1 MQSTFHNDDMKL
13 TLEYNS
19 AWLHLPDCCKQQ
31 SPQAADAEPLL
42 VIAVTKIVWRDV
54 ERSVS
59 LAVETNVF
67 DANLGIETIAKEIF
81 SSLRYNL
88 G

>member
-13 TLEYNS
+13 TFEHNS
-19 AWLHLPDCCKQQ
+19 AWLHLPD
-31 SPQAADAEPLL
+31 AEPVL
-42 VIAVTKIVWRDV
+42 VITVTKIVFRDV
-54 ERSVS
+54 ERSVY

-67 DANLGIETIAKEIF
+67 DANLGIEHIAKQIL
-81 SSLRYNL
+81 SDLNYDI

>member
-19 AWLHLPDCCKQQ
+19 AWLHLPD
-31 SPQAADAEPLL
+31 AEPLL
-42 VIAVTKIVWRDV
+42 IIAVKKIVWRDV

-67 DANLGIETIAKEIF
+67 DANLGIEYIAEQILSDLKYAI
-81 SSLRYNL
+81 

>member
-19 AWLHLPDCCKQQ
+19 AWLHLPD
-31 SPQAADAEPLL
+31 AEPLL
-42 VIAVTKIVWRDV
+42 IIAVKKIVWRDV

-67 DANLGIETIAKEIF
+67 DANLGIENIAKEIL
-81 SSLRYNL
+81 SDLKYAI

>member
-13 TLEYNS
+13 TLEYNR
-19 AWLHLPDCCKQQ
+19 AWLHLPD
-31 SPQAADAEPLL
+31 AESLL
-42 VIAVTKIVWRDV
+42 VITVTKIVWRDA
-54 ERSVS
+54 ERSIP

-67 DANLGIETIAKEIF
+67 DANLGIEYIAEQILSDLKYYI
-81 SSLRYNL
+81 

>member
-13 TLEYNS
+13 TLEYNR
-19 AWLHLPDCCKQQ
+19 AWLHLPD
-31 SPQAADAEPLL
+31 AEPVL
-42 VIAVTKIVWRDV
+42 VITVTKIVWRDV

-59 LAVETNVF
+59 LAVATNVF
-67 DANLGIETIAKEIF
+67 DANMGIENIAKKIL
-81 SSLRYNL
+81 SDLNYAI

>member
-13 TLEYNS
+13 TLEHNS
-19 AWLHLPDCCKQQ
+19 AWLRLP
-31 SPQAADAEPLL
+31 DAEPVL
-42 VIAVTKIVWRDV
+42 VITVTKIVWRGV

-59 LAVETNVF
+59 RAVVTNVF
-67 DANLGIETIAKEIF
+67 DANLGIEYIAKQIL
-81 SSLRYNL
+81 SDLNYTI

>member
-13 TLEYNS
+13 TFEYNK
-19 AWLHLPDCCKQQ
+19 AWLHLPD
-31 SPQAADAEPLL
+31 AEPVL
-42 VIAVTKIVWRDV
+42 VITVTKIVWRDV
-54 ERSVS
+54 ERSVY

-67 DANLGIETIAKEIF
+67 DANLGIEAIAKEIF
-81 SSLRYNL
+81 SDLIYAI

>member
-1 MQSTFHNDDMKL
+1 MQSTFHSDDMKL
-13 TLEYNS
+13 TLEHNS
-19 AWLHLPDCCKQQ
+19 AWLHLP
-31 SPQAADAEPLL
+31 DAEPLL
-42 VIAVTKIVWRDV
+42 VIAVTKIVWRGV

-67 DANLGIETIAKEIF
+67 DTNLGIEYIAEQIL
-81 SSLRYNL
+81 SDLQYAI

>member
-1 MQSTFHNDDMKL
+1 MQSTFHNDAMEL
-13 TLEYNS
+13 TIAHNS
-19 AWLHLPDCCKQQ
+19 AWLHLT
-31 SPQAADAEPLL
+31 DAEPVL
-42 VIAVTKIVWRDV
+42 VITTVTKIEWRDV

-67 DANLGIETIAKEIF
+67 DANLGIEYIAEKIL
-81 SSLRYNL
+81 SDLIYAI

>member
-19 AWLHLPDCCKQQ
+19 AWLHLPD
-31 SPQAADAEPLL
+31 AEPVL
-42 VIAVTKIVWRDV
+42 VITVTKIVWRDV
-54 ERSVS
+54 ERSVY

-67 DANLGIETIAKEIF
+67 DANLGIEHISKKILSDLNYAI
-81 SSLRYNL
+81 

>member
-13 TLEYNS
+13 TLEYNR
-19 AWLHLPDCCKQQ
+19 AWLHLPD
-31 SPQAADAEPLL
+31 AEPVL
-42 VIAVTKIVWRDV
+42 VITVTKIVCRDV
-54 ERSVS
+54 ERSVY

-67 DANLGIETIAKEIF
+67 DANLGIEYIAKKIL
-81 SSLRYNL
+81 SDLNYAM

>member
-13 TLEYNS
+13 TFEHNS
-19 AWLHLPDCCKQQ
+19 AWLYLL
-31 SPQAADAEPLL
+31 DAEPVL
-42 VIAVTKIVWRDV
+42 VITVTKIVWRDV
-54 ERSVS
+54 ERSVY

-67 DANLGIETIAKEIF
+67 DANLSIEYIAEQILSDLKSAI
-81 SSLRYNL
+81 

>member
-13 TLEYNS
+13 TLEHNS
-19 AWLHLPDCCKQQ
+19 AWLHLPD
-31 SPQAADAEPLL
+31 AEPVLT
-42 VIAVTKIVWRDV
+42 ITVTKIVWCGV

-59 LAVETNVF
+59 LAVGTNVF
-67 DANLGIETIAKEIF
+67 DANLGIEYIAKEIF
-81 SSLRYNL
+81 SDLLYAY

>member
-13 TLEYNS
+13 TLEYNK
-19 AWLHLPDCCKQQ
+19 AWLHLPD
-31 SPQAADAEPLL
+31 AEPVL
-42 VIAVTKIVWRDV
+42 VITVTKIVWRDV
-54 ERSVS
+54 ERSVY

-67 DANLGIETIAKEIF
+67 DANLGIENIAKQIL
-81 SSLRYNL
+81 SDLKYAI

>member
-13 TLEYNS
+13 TFEHNS
-19 AWLHLPDCCKQQ
+19 AWLNLPD
-31 SPQAADAEPLL
+31 ADPVL
-42 VIAVTKIVWRDV
+42 VITVTKIVWRGV
-54 ERSVS
+54 ERSVY

-67 DANLGIETIAKEIF
+67 DANLGIDHIAEKIL
-81 SSLRYNL
+81 SDLKYAI

>member
-13 TLEYNS
+13 TFEYNS
-19 AWLHLPDCCKQQ
+19 AWLHLPD
-31 SPQAADAEPLL
+31 AEPVL
-42 VIAVTKIVWRDV
+42 VITVTKIVWRDV

-67 DANLGIETIAKEIF
+67 NANLGIENIAKEIF
-81 SSLRYNL
+81 SDLKYAI

>member
-13 TLEYNS
+13 TFVHNR
-19 AWLHLPDCCKQQ
+19 AWLHLPD
-31 SPQAADAEPLL
+31 AEPVL

-67 DANLGIETIAKEIF
+67 DANLGIENIAKEIL
-81 SSLRYNL
+81 SDLKYAI

>member
-1 MQSTFHNDDMKL
+1 MQSIFHNDDMKL

-19 AWLHLPDCCKQQ
+19 AWLHLPD
-31 SPQAADAEPLL
+31 AEPVL
-42 VIAVTKIVWRDV
+42 VITVTKIVWRDA

-67 DANLGIETIAKEIF
+67 DANLGIEHIAEQIH
-81 SSLRYNL
+81 SDLNYAI

>member
-13 TLEYNS
+13 TLEYNR
-19 AWLHLPDCCKQQ
+19 AWLRLP
-31 SPQAADAEPLL
+31 DAEPVL
-42 VIAVTKIVWRDV
+42 VITVTKIVWRGV

-59 LAVETNVF
+59 LAVMTNVF
-67 DANLGIETIAKEIF
+67 DANLGIDFIARQIL
-81 SSLRYNL
+81 SDLQYAM

>member
-19 AWLHLPDCCKQQ
+19 AWLDLP
-31 SPQAADAEPLL
+31 DAEPVL
-42 VIAVTKIVWRDV
+42 VITVTKIVWRDV
-54 ERSVS
+54 ERSVY
-59 LAVETNVF
+59 LAVATNVF
-67 DANLGIETIAKEIF
+67 DANMGIENIAKEIP
-81 SSLRYNL
+81 SDLTYAM

>member
-19 AWLHLPDCCKQQ
+19 TWLHLPD
-31 SPQAADAEPLL
+31 AEPVL

-67 DANLGIETIAKEIF
+67 DANLGIAAIAKEIF
-81 SSLRYNL
+81 TDLKYAL
-88 G
+88 GG

>member
-19 AWLHLPDCCKQQ
+19 TWLHLPDE
-31 SPQAADAEPLL
+31 EPVL
-42 VIAVTKIVWRDV
+42 VIAVTKIVWRGV
-54 ERSVS
+54 EHPVS
-59 LAVETNVF
+59 LTVETNVF
-67 DANLGIETIAKEIF
+67 DANLGIAAIAKEIL
-81 SSLRYNL
+81 SDLEYAI

>member
-19 AWLHLPDCCKQQ
+19 AWLRLP
-31 SPQAADAEPLL
+31 DAEPVL
-42 VIAVTKIVWRDV
+42 VITVTKIVWRNV

-59 LAVETNVF
+59 MAVETNVF
-67 DANLGIETIAKEIF
+67 DANLGIEHIAKMIL
-81 SSLRYNL
+81 SDLNYAI

>member
-13 TLEYNS
+13 TFEYNS
-19 AWLHLPDCCKQQ
+19 AWLHLPDT
-31 SPQAADAEPLL
+31 EPML

-54 ERSVS
+54 ERSVY

-67 DANLGIETIAKEIF
+67 DANLGIEYIAKKIL
-81 SSLRYNL
+81 SDLNYAI